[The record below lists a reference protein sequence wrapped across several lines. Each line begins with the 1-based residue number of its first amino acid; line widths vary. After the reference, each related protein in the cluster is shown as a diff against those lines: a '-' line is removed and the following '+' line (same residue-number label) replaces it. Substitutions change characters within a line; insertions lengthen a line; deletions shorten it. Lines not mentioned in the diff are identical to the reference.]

1 MKIKYLPFL
10 LLVPMFFLAVHSLAK
25 PVAQASQGGIT
36 ITLHDDPCK
45 SEAVSNLPYRITW
58 TEKGKTFEG
67 CFTVN
72 QGIVVAY
79 FTDDKTVAIMPGQVF
94 SPVSSF

>member
-1 MKIKYLPFL
+1 MNVKYLPFL
-10 LLVPMFFLAVHSLAK
+10 LLIPMLFLSRAYAK
-25 PVAQASQGGIT
+25 PIAQVTHGEVT
-36 ITLHDDPCK
+36 IVLHDDQCK
-45 SEAVSNLPYRITW
+45 SDAVSNLPYRITW

-79 FTDDKTVAIMPGQVF
+79 FMGDKTVALMPGQVF
-94 SPVSSF
+94 QPVTSF